1 LLAEK
6 LEATKR
12 LLKVKEFTFKDTTSQ
27 WSSEI
32 DETELFNDK
41 FNSELFFNDE
51 DEKAKGERL
60 KEAEALLR

>member
-1 LLAEK
+1 MLAEK

-51 DEKAKGERL
+51 DEEAKGERL